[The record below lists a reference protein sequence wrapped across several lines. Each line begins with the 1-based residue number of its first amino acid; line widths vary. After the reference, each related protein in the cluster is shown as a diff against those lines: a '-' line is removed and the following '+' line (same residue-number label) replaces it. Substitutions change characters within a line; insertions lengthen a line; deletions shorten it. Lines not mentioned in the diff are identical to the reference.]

1 MNDKLG
7 FRDIF
12 AIILSAI
19 ILLLGAYVTP
29 GELWVKVVV
38 GLVIGAIAY
47 LGVQLILHPKSMQEL
62 VEDQAKLERQNALKA
77 VLASSQQIALIAN
90 RTGKIPVRAKLQ
102 SIPSSVN
109 RIVDKYAKN
118 NAGIDEINRLGRLTT
133 LFLTALTH
141 YEQIANGTIRLPLDR
156 KNQEMTQMETEDI
169 PRLAQALD
177 QLETTLDSPNVRE
190 MEVAQRTLSD
200 LIDIYGLAS
209 AKKETIQ

>member
-12 AIILSAI
+12 AIVLAAI

-38 GLVIGAIAY
+38 GLVVGGIAY
-47 LGVQLILHPKSMQEL
+47 LGLQLILHPKSMQEL
-62 VEDQAKLERQNALKA
+62 VADQAKLERQNALKA
-77 VLASSQQIALIAN
+77 VLATSQQIAVIGN
-90 RTGKIPVRAKLQ
+90 RNSKIPIRTKLM
-102 SIPSSVN
+102 SISSTVN
-109 RIVDKYAKN
+109 RIADKYAKN
-118 NAGIDEINRLGRLTT
+118 NAGIDEINRLGRLTS

-141 YEQIANGTIRLPLDR
+141 YEQITNGTIRLPLDR

-169 PRLAQALD
+169 PRLAQALE

-190 MEVAQRTLSD
+190 MDVAQRTLSD

-209 AKKETIQ
+209 GKKETIQ